1 MLTAKVK
8 ITEVEVKKALNE
20 VWLARLD
27 KNVNYA
33 VNYARAGILM
43 SGKELKTQC
52 LYVLNNIQYWRG
64 ETAKEVRGIL
74 KRFVGG
80 K

>member
-8 ITEVEVKKALNE
+8 VTEVEVKKALNE

-33 VNYARAGILM
+33 VNYARAGILL
-43 SGKELKTQC
+43 SGEELKTQC
-52 LYVLNNIQYWRG
+52 LYILNNIHFWKG
-64 ETAKEVRGIL
+64 NTAVEVRGIL